1 VNEVVVVV
9 VVVFLVAVPAV
20 AVVVVVLINVGKLLF
35 IYISHYNIFKS
46 FTNNE
51 N

>member
-9 VVVFLVAVPAV
+9 VVFLV